1 MSTTTPTTTSLQ
13 IPTPLRSFTGG
24 SATVAVTGDTAG
36 AAIANLVEQY
46 PDLKQHLYNDEGT
59 LRSFVNVYV
68 NDDDIRYLDGPDTR
82 LGPDDELSIVPA
94 VAGG

>member
-1 MSTTTPTTTSLQ
+1 MSTTSTTHTTLQ

-24 SATVAVTGDTAG
+24 NDTVTVTGDTAG

-46 PDLKQHLYNDEGT
+46 PDLKQHLYADDGT
-59 LRSFVNVYV
+59 LRSFVNIYV
-68 NDDDIRYLDGPDTR
+68 NDDDIRYLEGPDTR
-82 LGPDDELSIVPA
+82 IGPDDALSIVPA

>member
-1 MSTTTPTTTSLQ
+1 MSTTTPITTSLQ

-24 SATVAVTGDTAG
+24 NATVTVTGDTAG
-36 AAIANLVEQY
+36 TALANLVEQF
-46 PDLKQHLYNDEGT
+46 PDLKQHLYTEEGT
-59 LRSFVNVYV
+59 LRSFVNIYV

-82 LGPDDELSIVPA
+82 LEPDDELSIVPA